1 MTEASESATSTVGQ
15 ERGSVAGE
23 RGIAS
28 VNQVRSLQSRLTA
41 WFAIGLLSLLT
52 AAFLAWYYRG
62 LMARQLAP
70 RGEAVKSL
78 NRRSAGEM
86 TLPPLGR
93 SAIPVVDPAPDS
105 ALATLLGARP
115 EPPTGMRPTAKRTSG
130 TGGTSSSRG
139 TSPLDRQLKGA
150 VFAPLSGSSQPSAA
164 SNLSNLAVAG
174 TELPKQRAQSS
185 SEGGE
190 LGQLLTAHSTP
201 SVAARLLPIQRL
213 LLPKGAFLDCTL
225 ETAIDSSLPGMTTC
239 ITATDTYGADGS
251 VVLLERGS
259 KLVGETRGDVR
270 AAGRRLFVL
279 WTEARTPTGVVIPLA
294 SPGTDEL
301 GRSGLP
307 GYVERHF
314 WARFGAAM
322 LVSIVDGAVQAAG
335 RSSGN
340 SLVISPNGPKD
351 LATEILRDTI
361 RIPPTLHKAQG
372 DRMQVLVARDLDFR
386 DVYRLVTQ
394 EN

>member
-1 MTEASESATSTVGQ
+1 MTDANEAAAVAGTQ
-15 ERGSVAGE
+15 ERGTVAGE

-28 VNQVRSLQSRLTA
+28 VNQARSLQSRLTA
-41 WFAIGLLSLLT
+41 WFAIGLMSLLT
-52 AAFLAWYYRG
+52 VGFLIWYYRG
-62 LMARQLAP
+62 LMARQAAP
-70 RGEAVKSL
+70 RDEAVRTL

-86 TLPPLGR
+86 ALPPLGR
-93 SAIPVVDPAPDS
+93 AAIPVVEPTADS
-105 ALATLLGARP
+105 ALAALLGPRP
-115 EPPTGMRPTAKRTSG
+115 DAPVSARPTAKRTSG
-130 TGGTSSSRG
+130 GGAPSSSRAS
-139 TSPLDRQLKGA
+139 SPLDRQLKGA
-150 VFAPLSGSSQPSAA
+150 VFASLSGTAQPSAA
-164 SNLSNLAVAG
+164 ASHADLAIGSAE
-174 TELPKQRAQSS
+174 TSPQRATSP

-190 LGQLLTAHSTP
+190 LGQLLAARTTP
-201 SVAARLLPIQRL
+201 SVAARVLPTQRL

-239 ITATDTYGADGS
+239 ITATDTYSADGT
-251 VVLLERGS
+251 VVLIERGS

-270 AAGRRLFVL
+270 AGGRRLFVL

-301 GRSGLP
+301 GRSGLS

-322 LVSIVDGAVQAAG
+322 LVSIVDGAIQAAG
-335 RSSGN
+335 RSGN
-340 SLVISPNGPKD
+340 GSLVISPNGPKD

-372 DRMQVLVARDLDFR
+372 DRIQVLVARDLDFR
-386 DVYRLVTQ
+386 EVYRLTQ
-394 EN
+394 AGD